1 MEQQYHAAGERDT
14 IRGCSTRLLTQIAA
28 GGGGTAARTLAS
40 NMLYLFNGSVS
51 SASTNYWINSASDA
65 SNGVWQDIATTDRR
79 LRSQVANDYALFVKD
94 DWKVNSRLTLN
105 LGLRWEGYASPYI
118 KEGFTSRITNQ
129 GLGLFGV
136 HQPAD
141 PNNPLADWLDSPG
154 RIYLSG
160 YGSTVPASSALA
172 CTTGTANPNG
182 IPTSTCD
189 PNLLTTSEFVGP
201 NTPNPDKSALPPA
214 WKNFAP
220 TVGFAWTVPWFGEGK
235 TTVRGGFGMS
245 YVTPGRNGS
254 NLETVLGNA
263 PGATISGT
271 FNTSDPQ
278 FQPILNSGRSPT
290 FPISRSWFP

>member
-1 MEQQYHAAGERDT
+1 
-14 IRGCSTRLLTQIAA
+14 
-28 GGGGTAARTLAS
+28 
-40 NMLYLFNGSVS
+40 MLYFFNGSVS

-65 SNGVWQDIATTDRR
+65 SNGVWQDIATTDKR

-118 KEGFTSRITNQ
+118 KEGFTSRIANQ

-160 YGSTVPASSALA
+160 YGSGASASSALA
-172 CTTGTANPNG
+172 CTTGTPNPNG

-189 PNLLTTSEFVGP
+189 PSLLTTSEFVGP

-245 YVTPGRNGS
+245 YLTPGRNGS
-254 NLETVLGNA
+254 NLETVLGGA
-263 PGATISGT
+263 PGATI
-271 FNTSDPQ
+271 
-278 FQPILNSGRSPT
+278 
-290 FPISRSWFP
+290 